1 MPLTSLQVFLCPL
14 FPLPRCLP
22 FDFLLSFVGALNL
35 YMYIFGVVKS
45 FSHKYRNSLL
55 RLGMYLAGALLTI
68 PFNILIENAA
78 VLVGMFG
85 RKDQFY
91 IVNKDIQTV

>member
-1 MPLTSLQVFLCPL
+1 
-14 FPLPRCLP
+14 
-22 FDFLLSFVGALNL
+22 
-35 YMYIFGVVKS
+35 MYIFGVVKS

-55 RLGMYLAGALLTI
+55 RLAMYLAGALMTI